1 MSSSWDVVVFI
12 VWGAGFSPGPPPRDC
27 LGHMKGW
34 PFGVASVVRAK
45 GGGEPGTL
53 SVVEG
58 GRMVGK
64 ASSAA
69 GGGLTGVVLVAM

>member
-1 MSSSWDVVVFI
+1 MSPSWDVVVFI

-34 PFGVASVVRAK
+34 PFGVASVRAK
-45 GGGEPGTL
+45 GGGETGTL

-69 GGGLTGVVLVAM
+69 GGGLTGVVSVAM